1 MSGINTHKNLWK
13 NCKEINLRRNFTS
26 SYPSIFQAGQES
38 CGVFSGNGERRVL
51 SEGFPSA
58 SQGQEHCSGY
68 SSTEKINPNIYA
80 SQSTW
85 RGATLIQESVFE
97 GDGTDT
103 RWICSLL
110 ALVCYSWQHKEGRGY
125 VHKKSELL
133 FIWTTRSSLVHSA
146 EMAFFCCFSAHWQS
160 VRAPD
165 RPWPCTEALALQEA
179 LWRLC
184 PSSHLKQAGNPAA
197 SQIFPLQQKR
207 EDSVFCPLCV
217 SLMQETDGSRNKP
230 LGITC

>member
-1 MSGINTHKNLWK
+1 MRSWTPWRFVHSFISSSSSRKATARVSGFLLLSMHAINAHKNLWK
-13 NCKEINLRRNFTS
+13 NFKEINLRHNFVS
-26 SYPSIFQAGQES
+26 SYSSILQAGQES
-38 CGVFSGNGERRVL
+38 CGIFSGNTERQVL

-68 SSTEKINPNIYA
+68 LSTEKINLNIHA

-110 ALVCYSWQHKEGRGY
+110 ALVCYSWQHKEGRDY

-133 FIWTTRSSLVHSA
+133 FIWTTQSSLFHSA
-146 EMAFFCCFSAHWQS
+146 NLAFFYSFFAHWQS
-160 VRAPD
+160 VRVAD
-165 RPWPCTEALALQEA
+165 RCWPCTKHWPCMRLCA
-179 LWRLC
+179 LC
-184 PSSHLKQAGNPAA
+184 PSSHLK
-197 SQIFPLQQKR
+197 
-207 EDSVFCPLCV
+207 
-217 SLMQETDGSRNKP
+217 
-230 LGITC
+230 

>member
-1 MSGINTHKNLWK
+1 MHAINAHKKLWK
-13 NCKEINLRRNFTS
+13 NFKEINLRHNFAS
-26 SYPSIFQAGQES
+26 SYSSILQAGQGS
-38 CGVFSGNGERRVL
+38 CGIFSGNTERQVL

-68 SSTEKINPNIYA
+68 LSTEKINLNICA

-133 FIWTTRSSLVHSA
+133 FIWTTRSSLFHSA
-146 EMAFFCCFSAHWQS
+146 NPPSFCCFFAHWQS
-160 VRAPD
+160 VRVAD
-165 RPWPCTEALALQEA
+165 RCWPCTKALALHETVCTVPFLPPQVGWESCSSTDFPITSENKR
-179 LWRLC
+179 RLNLL
-184 PSSHLKQAGNPAA
+184 SA
-197 SQIFPLQQKR
+197 PLMK
-207 EDSVFCPLCV
+207 
-217 SLMQETDGSRNKP
+217 ETDGSRNIP
-230 LGITC
+230 LGIKL